1 MTWHWLKLQ
10 AFRLL
15 EITNRAYILYIKDYS
30 SMWDQDEMA
39 LSNTQSVI
47 NLFQSSAIRNIAYN
61 VQKHKFKTI
70 GSFRNR
76 MRNR

>member
-1 MTWHWLKLQ
+1 
-10 AFRLL
+10 
-15 EITNRAYILYIKDYS
+15 
-30 SMWDQDEMA
+30 MWDQDEMA

-47 NLFQSSAIRNIAYN
+47 NLFQSSAIIDIAYN

-76 MRNR
+76 MRNRYIEDMQSKERVTHLGRKDFPGGAFA